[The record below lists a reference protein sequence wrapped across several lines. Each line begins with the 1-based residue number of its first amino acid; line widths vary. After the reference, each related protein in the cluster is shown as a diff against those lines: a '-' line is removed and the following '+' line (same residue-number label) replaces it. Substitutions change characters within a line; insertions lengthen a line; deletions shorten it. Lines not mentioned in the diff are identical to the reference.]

1 MNQRPLYIFLGPPG
15 SGKGTQGRR
24 IQEKLP
30 CTYLATGDLVREM
43 SARAGSGD
51 PLYDEI
57 KYRKDNGILQPD
69 DIIIKAVDKKL
80 SEINLDQGIVFDA
93 FPMSVDQARGLEKL
107 RERYHFAEPKVMV
120 IEVSKDSVVGRL
132 SKRRYC
138 PVCHKAFLPGTIPY
152 QKNSCDQ
159 AHGALI
165 MRDDDKP
172 EVVKRRYQEY
182 SERLREV
189 TDFYQEKAWLRTI
202 NGEGSVNEVATM
214 IDQVL
219 IG

>member
-15 SGKGTQGRR
+15 SGKGTQGHR
-24 IQEKLP
+24 IQEKLQ

-51 PLYDEI
+51 PFYDEI

-80 SEINLDQGIVFDA
+80 SEIDMERGIVFDA
-93 FPMSVDQARGLEKL
+93 FPMSVEQAQGLEKL
-107 RERYHFAEPKVMV
+107 RERYEFAEPTVIS
-120 IEVSKDSVVGRL
+120 IEVSRDSVVERL

-138 PVCHKAFLPGTIPY
+138 PVCNKAFLPGTVPY
-152 QKNSCDQ
+152 EKNACDQ
-159 AHGALI
+159 SHGTLI

-182 SERLREV
+182 SERLRDV
-189 TDFYQEKAWLRTI
+189 ADFYERKGWLHKI
-202 NGEGSVNEVATM
+202 NGEGSVAVVAGL
-214 IDQVL
+214 IDRVL
-219 IG
+219 PV